1 MKRSIRWA
9 WLVFLVAIMMT
20 ALPPAWSANRAAP
33 PREKPLTVEPLRATR
48 TASAERTLP
57 RAEKTATPASRIS
70 LDVQDAD
77 IKAVFR
83 LLSEVGNVSIV
94 SGDDV
99 KGTLSLHIKDVP
111 WDQTLDTILGIKGLS
126 KIQKDGIVMVMTQEN
141 YQKLKKAEKE
151 AAKAE
156 KEAVIKETQID
167 TEPLITRVVQVK
179 YRMLTMV
186 KTNKI
191 DVKGDVLATSS
202 RELVLGD
209 SGSKVDAAGAASVA
223 GTKVQKVSMEGAGD
237 FFALL
242 QSLLSVDSEG
252 KQRGWIGADADTNS
266 VIITAVKSDMVKIM
280 DMIAKID
287 IPTDQILI
295 KANIVET
302 TKNTARDL
310 GIQWGGAY
318 GRYVGNQSLYVT
330 PGGTGGS
337 TVPPGSALSGGY
349 TPTSGM
355 TGVGGQGY
363 GVNFPATTI
372 SSTASA
378 SLGLLFGTIGGNI
391 LDVQLSALQKDGKM
405 NILSSPSITTLDN
418 QMAFTENGLIVP
430 YATTETSGGTV
441 TRSIKKEEATLRL
454 EIVPHVI
461 DGQKLKMKIVVK
473 KNEVDFAAGHSVDG
487 NPFIIKKQTET
498 NLIVDDGET
507 VVISG
512 LTKQK
517 TQDGNSGVP
526 WFKDVPVLGW
536 LFKSDAKSEEMEE
549 VLIFITPNIV
559 KSQIVS
565 GILEGT

>member
-9 WLVFLVAIMMT
+9 WLVFLAAIMTT
-20 ALPPAWSANRAAP
+20 ALPPAWSATLAAP
-33 PREKPLTVEPLRATR
+33 PREKPPTVEPLPVTRA
-48 TASAERTLP
+48 ASAERTT
-57 RAEKTATPASRIS
+57 RSAEKTATPASRIS

-83 LLSEVGNVSIV
+83 LLSEVGNVNIV

-99 KGTLSLHIKDVP
+99 KGALSLHIKDVP
-111 WDQTLDTILGIKGLS
+111 WDQALDTILGIKGLS
-126 KIQKDGIVMVMTQEN
+126 KIKKDDIVMVMTQEN

-151 AAKAE
+151 AA
-156 KEAVIKETQID
+156 IKETQID

-202 RELVLGD
+202 RELVAGA
-209 SGSKVDAAGAASVA
+209 SGSKVDSAGTASVA
-223 GTKVQKVSMEGAGD
+223 GTTIQKVSMEGAGD

-266 VIITAVKSDMVKIM
+266 VIITAVKSDLVRIM

-536 LFKSDAKSEEMEE
+536 LFKSDVKSEEMEE

>member
-33 PREKPLTVEPLRATR
+33 PREKPMTVEPLRATR
-48 TASAERTLP
+48 AASAERTLP

-111 WDQTLDTILGIKGLS
+111 WDQALDTILGIKGLS
-126 KIQKDGIVMVMTQEN
+126 KIQKDDIVMVMTQEN

-151 AAKAE
+151 AA
-156 KEAVIKETQID
+156 IKEIQVD

-186 KTNKI
+186 RTNKI

-202 RELVLGD
+202 RELVVGD

-223 GTKVQKVSMEGAGD
+223 GTKIEKVSMEGAGD

-266 VIITAVKSDMVKIM
+266 VIITAIKSDMVKIM

-302 TKNTARDL
+302 AKTTARNL

-318 GRYVGNQSLYVT
+318 GRYVGNQSLYIT

-349 TPTSGM
+349 DPGVYGSGT
-355 TGVGGQGY
+355 TGISGTGY
-363 GVNFPATTI
+363 GVNFPATAI
-372 SSTASA
+372 NAINPA

-391 LDVQLSALQKDGKM
+391 LDVQLSALQQDGKL

-418 QMAFTENGLIVP
+418 QMAFTENGTIVP

-454 EIVPHVI
+454 EITPHVI

-473 KNEVDFAAGHSVDG
+473 KNEVDDTRDVDG
-487 NPFIIKKQTET
+487 NPYIIKKQTET
-498 NLIVDDGET
+498 NLIVNDGET

-512 LTKQK
+512 LTKSK
-517 TQDGNSGVP
+517 TQDGDSGVP

-536 LFKSDAKSEEMEE
+536 LFKSDSKSEEMEE

-565 GILEGT
+565 GIQEGT